1 MSPHTFE
8 PLPQQMSRLSR
19 AAVFFMIGIP
29 FEQALIQRLAAVCPD
44 LKFVDTGKNVAR
56 RSMNEQES
64 DHQHS
69 EDCVHEVGT
78 PDPHIWLDP
87 AHAVTIAAAIA
98 SGLIEIMPDKAAR
111 LEEGLQKLTAELTAV
126 DEELAAS
133 LKPLKGQT
141 ILVFHP
147 AFGYF
152 AARYGLKQQSV
163 EIEGKEP
170 GPRQLAEL
178 IRQCRQLGIRVVFV
192 QKQFPVA
199 AAETIARSINGAVV
213 SIDPLAEDYI
223 ANLNRLGEA
232 MMEAVRAKLAQ
243 ERHLEH
249 LETIFQA
256 AWEEGLELPLSQDRQ
271 QSLRDLFEMNLERLR
286 TQFLSQVAGRL
297 AQVEDF
303 ATLDNLWSEVR
314 PSLAAQRRWLGKD
327 FDLQLAA
334 RFDQRAQELR
344 SQASAAV

>member
-1 MSPHTFE
+1 MKQSDRLKFLKCLLALLFAVIYLPAYAENSKVRVFTSILPQKYFVEKIAGDLVEVEVLVGSGMSPHTFE

-19 AAVFFMIGIP
+19 AAVFFMIGVP
-29 FEQALIQRLAAVCPD
+29 FEHALVQRLAAVCPD
-44 LKFVDTGKNVAR
+44 LKFVDTGKNAAR

-69 EDCVHEVGT
+69 EDCVHEAGA

-87 AHAVTIAAAIA
+87 ANAVTIAAAIA
-98 SGLIEIMPDKAAR
+98 SGLIEIMPDRAAR

-126 DEELAAS
+126 DEQLAAS

-141 ILVFHP
+141 MLVFHP

-178 IRQCRQLGIRVVFV
+178 IRQCRQLGIRVIFV
-192 QKQFPVA
+192 QKQYPVA

-213 SIDPLAEDYI
+213 AIDPLAEDYVE
-223 ANLNRLGEA
+223 NLRRLCEA
-232 MMEAVRAKLAQ
+232 ILA
-243 ERHLEH
+243 
-249 LETIFQA
+249 
-256 AWEEGLELPLSQDRQ
+256 G
-271 QSLRDLFEMNLERLR
+271 
-286 TQFLSQVAGRL
+286 V
-297 AQVEDF
+297 
-303 ATLDNLWSEVR
+303 
-314 PSLAAQRRWLGKD
+314 K
-327 FDLQLAA
+327 
-334 RFDQRAQELR
+334 
-344 SQASAAV
+344 